1 MKMVA
6 LAKKSFFIILAIA
19 FLAIVCLSLV
29 HNHYA
34 TQGRQF
40 DPNCP
45 LCQLLMGFF
54 LTLAVLPA
62 WLVLPAMVTRLGNSV
77 FCLPQAVPVNDRASR
92 SPPVF

>member
-1 MKMVA
+1 MKTFA
-6 LAKKSFFIILAIA
+6 AAKNILLIALAIA

-54 LTLAVLPA
+54 LTLAVLSA
-62 WLVLPAMVTRLGNSV
+62 WLLLPVRIARLANPV
-77 FCLPQAVPVNDRASR
+77 FWLNQAVPACDLTSR
-92 SPPVF
+92 SPPIF